1 MPPITQDIIN
11 LYDRFTHGQ
20 MSRRD
25 FMDTLTGVVGV
36 GAVAGV
42 LATLA
47 NDPARAQTIA
57 ATDPRI
63 VSERVTFP
71 GPDGVMAGLLARP
84 AGEGRFPAVIVIHEN
99 RGLNPHIQDVVRR
112 VAVAGFL
119 ALGVDALAP
128 DGGTPED
135 EDRGR
140 DMIGRL
146 TPAVAGARIAS
157 AIPFLAAHA
166 RSNGRVGATG
176 FCWGGGMVNELAA
189 RSPELAA
196 GAVYYGIQPDL
207 ARVPGIRAAL
217 LIHYAEQDPRINAG
231 ASAYEAALRAAG
243 KTVETHVYPGTQHAF
258 NNDTGAAR
266 FNAEAASLAWERT
279 LAWFRRHLAG

>member
-42 LATLA
+42 LASLA
-47 NDPARAQTIA
+47 NDVARAQTIA

-63 VSERVTFP
+63 VTERVTFP

-140 DMIGRL
+140 DMIARL

-157 AIPFLAAHA
+157 AIPFLTAHP

-196 GAVYYGIQPDL
+196 GVVYYGIQPDL

-243 KTVETHVYPGTQHAF
+243 KTVEAHVYPGTQHAF

>member
-47 NDPARAQTIA
+47 NDEARAQTIA

-146 TPAVAGARIAS
+146 TPAIAGERIAS
-157 AIPFLAAHA
+157 AIPFLATHA

-196 GAVYYGIQPDL
+196 GVVYYGIQPDL
-207 ARVPGIRAAL
+207 ARVPSIRAAL

-231 ASAYEAALRAAG
+231 AAAYEAALRAAG
-243 KTVETHVYPGTQHAF
+243 KTVETYVYPGTQHAF

>member
-42 LATLA
+42 LASLA
-47 NDPARAQTIA
+47 NDVARAQTIA

-63 VSERVTFP
+63 VTERVTFP

-140 DMIGRL
+140 DMIARL

-157 AIPFLAAHA
+157 AIPFLTAYP

-196 GAVYYGIQPDL
+196 GVVYYGIQPDL

-243 KTVETHVYPGTQHAF
+243 KTVEAHVYPGTQHAF

>member
-47 NDPARAQTIA
+47 NDEARAQTIA

-146 TPAVAGARIAS
+146 TPAIAGARIAS
-157 AIPFLAAHA
+157 AIPFLATHA

-196 GAVYYGIQPDL
+196 GVVYYGIQPDL

-231 ASAYEAALRAAG
+231 AAAYEAALRAAG
-243 KTVETHVYPGTQHAF
+243 KTAETYVYPGTQHAF

>member
-1 MPPITQDIIN
+1 LQVFW
-11 LYDRFTHGQ
+11 RW
-20 MSRRD
+20 
-25 FMDTLTGVVGV
+25 
-36 GAVAGV
+36 
-42 LATLA
+42 
-47 NDPARAQTIA
+47 
-57 ATDPRI
+57 
-63 VSERVTFP
+63 
-71 GPDGVMAGLLARP
+71 
-84 AGEGRFPAVIVIHEN
+84 
-99 RGLNPHIQDVVRR
+99 
-112 VAVAGFL
+112 
-119 ALGVDALAP
+119 ALMHWHLM
-128 DGGTPED
+128 GGTPED

-146 TPAVAGARIAS
+146 TPAIAGARIAS
-157 AIPFLAAHA
+157 AIPFLATHA

-196 GAVYYGIQPDL
+196 GVVYYGIQPDL

-231 ASAYEAALRAAG
+231 AAAYEAALRAAG
-243 KTVETHVYPGTQHAF
+243 KTAETYVYPGTQHAF